1 MDEHEDFFDEPHNWP
16 SKGGKFI
23 AIITPQG
30 RLILESKP
38 YLSLIKLIEYIGIE
52 TVSSFG
58 LKAKDEMPLVSKT
71 RLTLRDYQPAS
82 DGWFVYTTMNRK
94 EKLKLI
100 EKLGDL
106 TGQQFICATK
116 LA

>member
-1 MDEHEDFFDEPHNWP
+1 MEEYNECFEPHSWP
-16 SKGGKFI
+16 AIGSKFI

-38 YLSLIKLIEYIGIE
+38 YLSLIRLIEYIGIE
-52 TVSSFG
+52 TVSSFD
-58 LKAKDEMPLVSKT
+58 LKGKDEMPLVSKT

-82 DGWFVYTTMNRK
+82 NGWFIYTTMNTK
-94 EKLKLI
+94 DKIKLI
-100 EKLGDL
+100 EKLGSL
-106 TGQQFICATK
+106 IGQQFICATK